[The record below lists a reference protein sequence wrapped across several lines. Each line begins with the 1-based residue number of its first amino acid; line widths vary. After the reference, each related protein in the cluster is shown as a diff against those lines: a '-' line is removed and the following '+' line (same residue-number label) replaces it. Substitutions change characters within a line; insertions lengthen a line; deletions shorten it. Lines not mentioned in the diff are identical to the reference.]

1 MRRALANRLGLPLGL
16 EVQGILCY
24 GKMGLFN
31 FFAFGLFICGVVAF
45 TDELRYNQR
54 HFLREQ
60 FLLEKIEMENVSEVL
75 ADASAKIDKS
85 FDTLK
90 SQFAGLRTGKAS
102 PALVDGVK
110 VDYYGAPTPL
120 KNLATISTP
129 EPRQIKIAPF
139 DPSILGEMNKAIL
152 AANLGVTPQTDGRV
166 LRITIP
172 ELNEERRKEIVKVAK
187 KQAEDQKIVM
197 RNIRRDANE
206 AVKKL
211 EKDKKITEDER
222 DQGLEKIQKATDD
235 GIARVDAEL
244 KSKEAEVMSV

>member
-1 MRRALANRLGLPLGL
+1 M
-16 EVQGILCY
+16 ET
-24 GKMGLFN
+24 
-31 FFAFGLFICGVVAF
+31 VA
-45 TDELRYNQR
+45 
-54 HFLREQ
+54 
-60 FLLEKIEMENVSEVL
+60 EVL
-75 ADASAKIDKS
+75 KDTETKIAKS
-85 FDTLK
+85 FEALK

-102 PALVDGVK
+102 PAMVDQIK
-110 VDYYGAPTPL
+110 VDYYGAPTPI
-120 KNLATISTP
+120 KNLGTISTP
-129 EPRQIKIAPF
+129 EPRQIKITPF
-139 DPSILGEMNKAIL
+139 DPTVLDAMNKAIL
-152 AANLGVTPQTDGRV
+152 AANIGVTPQTDGKV
-166 LRITIP
+166 LRITVP

-222 DQGLEKIQKATDD
+222 DQGLENIQKATDE